1 VLLLLLPLLLF
12 PLLPMHVIFS
22 LLLLLEILQSL
33 LWKKLFYHNLSHNKI
48 LPSDYHKLL
57 HHRSRTRADGRAR
70 MKE

>member
-1 VLLLLLPLLLF
+1 MLLLLLPLLLF

-33 LWKKLFYHNLSHNKI
+33 LWQKNLLSQSLPQQHP
-48 LPSDYHKLL
+48 PSDYHQNYYTTDLEP
-57 HHRSRTRADGRAR
+57 GRAGEN